1 MAAVK
6 VQAQDLRKN
15 LSAILDAVEAG
26 EGIIIERRGRQIAR
40 LTPVGRSPLGAM
52 RGEFG
57 MTEGWEKSMSNREA
71 EEFLSGH

>member
-6 VQAQDLRKN
+6 VHAQALRKN

-26 EGIIIERRGRQIAR
+26 ERVVIERRGRPIAR
-40 LTPVGRSPLGAM
+40 LTPLGRSPLGAM

-57 MTEGWEKSMSNREA
+57 MTEGWEKSTSNREA
-71 EEFLSGH
+71 EGFLFGH